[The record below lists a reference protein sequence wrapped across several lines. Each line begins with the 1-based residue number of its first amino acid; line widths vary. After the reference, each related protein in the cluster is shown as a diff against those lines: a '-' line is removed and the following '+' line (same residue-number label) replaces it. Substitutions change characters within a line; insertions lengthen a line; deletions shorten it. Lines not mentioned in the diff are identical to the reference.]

1 MSGLLFGIIDR
12 IHPSTSAGP
21 RARLKPLWEASKDK
35 SRWQPLDE
43 DFPNSGLVSWWQPPS
58 DLTLHSAWSFQTEE
72 SPSYDP
78 NKPQHDYFRVRGVP
92 SVPIELVDL
101 EQPSDEEELREY
113 LLQTG
118 IPASLCNS
126 RRVVVRQCSGSLV
139 GPIDLVLRNG
149 RYYADEKQFD
159 QPIALSQPRSDLSL
173 AETSNHRFLPLEG
186 WSTRI
191 AELDFSS
198 NELFLKRVVK
208 DLKKITPSIVDDV
221 KLTDKLITR
230 YCAAVGTASLSPA
243 QRYRLL
249 RLQRIATHSR
259 QDIQLS
265 AEALTDFLSIGTIA
279 ELLDQTKTKVREET
293 IASTQASLSTLHEQR
308 QRLDHEVARLTIAIS
323 QNKLELASLER
334 QHASTLEQF
343 DAQAK
348 ERFRNLSTSASGFLT
363 EIALIRAA
371 LDLQIPTSLA
381 DLPPRIAESVRQ
393 DTSDTLTATEF
404 LNRNNQNF
412 ATQGLGCRTSCSLLS
427 SVASGFFPIVFGP
440 SGREAL
446 GALAHTLAADRL
458 YWLPLHPTLTSP
470 AQLRSELLLRDQG
483 TTAPTTTLD
492 GLLQAAT
499 ASSDISILVL
509 ENINLAQI
517 DSVLLPL
524 IRQYVELR
532 TDAPNSSDPP
542 AHISTSVGVWPANL
556 LLAGFA
562 IDSPLSLPVST
573 ELWSYATFVYSA
585 LEGSASSDHAVPPA
599 SPAPK
604 ASRLSYDT
612 WIEWLK
618 QMNAAT
624 TADPMMLAAYVA
636 HKIEMSLLLK
646 RLMRNLAAAIAVIAA
661 SKEPNDRLRLFA
673 ELTVVPYS
681 LSRGK
686 NPRSILEDCP
696 TNAPVDPDIA
706 RIEAVFKRWGIDL
719 TDSGAG
725 AIANV

>member
-1 MSGLLFGIIDR
+1 MSGLLFGIVDR

-43 DFPNSGLVSWWQPPS
+43 DFPNSGLVSWWHPPS

-92 SVPIELVDL
+92 LVPIELVDL
-101 EQPSDEEELREY
+101 EQPIDEEELREY

-118 IPASLCNS
+118 IPAALCSS
-126 RRVVVRQCSGSLV
+126 RRVVVRQRSGSLV

-173 AETSNHRFLPLEG
+173 AEASNHRFLPLEG

-198 NELFLKRVVK
+198 NELFLKRVLK
-208 DLKKITPSIVDDV
+208 DLKKITPSNVDDV
-221 KLTDKLITR
+221 KLTDKLIAR

-249 RLQRIATHSR
+249 RLQRIATRSR

-265 AEALTDFLSIGTIA
+265 AEALTDFLSVGTIA

-308 QRLDHEVARLTIAIS
+308 QRLDHEVARLTSAIS

-334 QHASTLEQF
+334 QHASALEQF

-371 LDLQIPTSLA
+371 LDLQIPTSHA
-381 DLPPRIAESVRQ
+381 SEPPRIAESLRQ
-393 DTSDTLTATEF
+393 DPSDSLSATEF
-404 LNRNNQNF
+404 LDRSNQNF
-412 ATQGLGCRTSCSLLS
+412 SSQSLGCRTSCSLLS
-427 SVASGFFPIVFGP
+427 SMASGFVPIVFGP

-446 GALAHTLAADRL
+446 GALAHTLAADQL
-458 YWLPLHPTLTSP
+458 YRLPLHPTLTSP
-470 AQLRSELLLRDQG
+470 AQLRDELLLHEPR
-483 TTAPTTTLD
+483 TTAPTTTLN
-492 GLLQAAT
+492 GLLQAAI
-499 ASSDISILVL
+499 ASSEITILVL

-532 TDAPNSSDPP
+532 INTPKSGDPP
-542 AHISTSVGVWPANL
+542 ARISTPVGSWPANL
-556 LLAGFA
+556 LLAGLA

-585 LEGSASSDHAVPPA
+585 LESPSPLDHSAPPLSHAL
-599 SPAPK
+599 K
-604 ASRLSYDT
+604 ASRLSYET
-612 WIEWLK
+612 WIEWLQ

-646 RLMRNLAAAIAVIAA
+646 RLMRNLASAIAVIVAG
-661 SKEPNDRLRLFA
+661 KEPHDRLQLFA

-681 LSRGK
+681 LSRGR
-686 NPRSILEDCP
+686 NPRSILEGCP
-696 TNAPVDPDIA
+696 TDVPVDPDIA
-706 RIEAVFKRWGIDL
+706 RIEAVFKRLGIEL
-719 TDSGAG
+719 TDSGEG

>member
-1 MSGLLFGIIDR
+1 MSGLLFGIVDR

-43 DFPNSGLVSWWQPPS
+43 DFPNSGLVSWWQPSS

-92 SVPIELVDL
+92 TVPIELVDL
-101 EQPSDEEELREY
+101 EQPTDEEELREY

-118 IPASLCNS
+118 IPASLCSS
-126 RRVVVRQCSGSLV
+126 RRVVVRQRSGSLV

-159 QPIALSQPRSDLSL
+159 QPIALSQARSDLSL
-173 AETSNHRFLPLEG
+173 AEASNHRFLPLDG
-186 WSTRI
+186 WSTKI

-198 NELFLKRVVK
+198 NELFLKRVLK
-208 DLKKITPSIVDDV
+208 DLKKITPSLVDDV

-243 QRYRLL
+243 QHYRLL
-249 RLQRIATHSR
+249 RLRRIATHSR

-279 ELLDQTKTKVREET
+279 EVLDQTKTKVREET
-293 IASTQASLSTLHEQR
+293 IASTQASLTTLHEQR
-308 QRLDHEVARLTIAIS
+308 QRLDNEVTRLTSVIS

-348 ERFRNLSTSASGFLT
+348 ERFRSLATSASGFLT

-371 LDLQIPTSLA
+371 LDLQIPTSHAQPL
-381 DLPPRIAESVRQ
+381 RIAEPLRH
-393 DTSDTLTATEF
+393 DPSDSLSATE
-404 LNRNNQNF
+404 LLDRSNQNF
-412 ATQGLGCRTSCSLLS
+412 SSQSLGCRTSCSLLS
-427 SVASGFFPIVFGP
+427 SMASGFVPIVFGP

-446 GALAHTLAADRL
+446 GALAHTLAADQL
-458 YWLPLHPTLTSP
+458 YRLPLYPTLTSP
-470 AQLRSELLLRDQG
+470 AQLRDELLLHEPG

-492 GLLQAAT
+492 GLLKAAI
-499 ASSDISILVL
+499 ASSEITILVL

-532 TDAPNSSDPP
+532 INTPKSGDPP
-542 AHISTSVGVWPANL
+542 ARISTPVGLWPANL
-556 LLAGFA
+556 LMAGLA

-585 LEGSASSDHAVPPA
+585 LESPSPLDHSAPPISHAL
-599 SPAPK
+599 K
-604 ASRLSYDT
+604 ASRLSYET
-612 WIEWLK
+612 WIEWLQ

-636 HKIEMSLLLK
+636 HKIEMGLLLK

-661 SKEPNDRLRLFA
+661 GKEPHNRLQLFA

-681 LSRGK
+681 LSRGR
-686 NPRSILEDCP
+686 NPRSILEGCP
-696 TNAPVDPDIA
+696 TDVSVDPDVA
-706 RIEAVFKRWGIDL
+706 RIEAVFKRLGIEP

>member
-1 MSGLLFGIIDR
+1 MSGVLFGIVDR

-35 SRWQPLDE
+35 SRWHLPDE

-58 DLTLHSAWSFQTEE
+58 DLILHSAWSFQTEE

-92 SVPIELVDL
+92 SIPIELVDL
-101 EQPSDEEELREY
+101 DQPSDEEELREY

-118 IPASLCNS
+118 IPASLCSS
-126 RRVVVRQCSGSLV
+126 RRVVVRQRSGSLV
-139 GPIDLVLRNG
+139 GPIDLVQRNG

-159 QPIALSQPRSDLSL
+159 QPIPLSQPRSDLSL
-173 AETSNHRFLPLEG
+173 AEASNHRFLPLEG

-191 AELDFSS
+191 ADLDFSS
-198 NELFLKRVVK
+198 NELFLKRVLK

-230 YCAAVGTASLSPA
+230 YCAAMGTASLSPA
-243 QRYRLL
+243 QRHRLL
-249 RLQRIATHSR
+249 RLQRIAAHSR

-265 AEALTDFLSIGTIA
+265 GEALTDFLSVGTIA
-279 ELLDQTKTKVREET
+279 ELLDQAKTKVRDET

-308 QRLDHEVARLTIAIS
+308 QRLDHEVTRLTSAIS
-323 QNKLELASLER
+323 QSKLELASLER
-334 QHASTLEQF
+334 QHSFALEQF

-348 ERFRNLSTSASGFLT
+348 ERFRNLSTSASGFLA

-371 LDLQIPTSLA
+371 LDLHVPTSQA
-381 DLPPRIAESVRQ
+381 SRPPRTAESLRQ
-393 DTSDTLTATEF
+393 DTSDSLSTTEF
-404 LNRNNQNF
+404 LDRSNQNF
-412 ATQGLGCRTSCSLLS
+412 SSQSLGCRTSCSLLS
-427 SVASGFFPIVFGP
+427 SMASGFVPVVYGP
-440 SGREAL
+440 SGSEAL
-446 GALAHTLAADRL
+446 SALAHTLAADQL
-458 YWLPLHPTLTSP
+458 YRLPLHPTLTSP
-470 AQLRSELLLRDQG
+470 AQLRDELLLHEPG
-483 TTAPTTTLD
+483 TTPPTISLN
-492 GLLQAAT
+492 GLLQAAST
-499 ASSDISILVL
+499 SSEMTILVL

-532 TDAPNSSDPP
+532 IDTPKSGDAPGS
-542 AHISTSVGVWPANL
+542 ISTPVGPWPANL
-556 LLAGFA
+556 LLAGLA

-585 LEGSASSDHAVPPA
+585 LERPTPLDQSAPPVSRA
-599 SPAPK
+599 LK
-604 ASRLSYDT
+604 ASRLSYET
-612 WIEWLK
+612 WIEWLQ
-618 QMNAAT
+618 QMTPAT

-646 RLMRNLAAAIAVIAA
+646 RLMRNLASAIAVIAA
-661 SKEPNDRLRLFA
+661 GNEPHDRLRLFA
-673 ELTVVPYS
+673 ELTVVPYL
-681 LSRGK
+681 LSRCK
-686 NPRSILEDCP
+686 SPRSILAGCP
-696 TNAPVDPDIA
+696 TDAPVDPDVA

-719 TDSGAG
+719 MESGAG